1 MRFPTIAMLA
11 ALAAITIAAGGY
23 AEAARLGGGKSLGTQ
38 RQSIAPPHAAP
49 APNSGAASQPVMPA
63 SPGATLPARPATPP
77 AAAPSGMSRW
87 LGPIA
92 GIAAGLGLAA
102 LLSHFG
108 LPEGAGSFLLLA
120 LLVIGGIFLVRML
133 FARRTPATSPMQYA
147 GTGSQ
152 AGMTPPVERD
162 APVWGGA
169 PKPLEPV
176 VSTASPAG
184 ATAARAIP
192 PGFDVPGFVRQ
203 AKQQF
208 IRLQAAYDSGDVSA
222 LSDVMTPDML
232 KEVRRDL
239 ESRGAHRATEV
250 VSLEADVLEVV
261 TEGNQHW
268 ASVRY
273 TGLVR
278 EDGEPNPKPL
288 DEVWNL
294 AKPVDGSTGWLL
306 AGIQQYA

>member
-1 MRFPTIAMLA
+1 
-11 ALAAITIAAGGY
+11 
-23 AEAARLGGGKSLGTQ
+23 
-38 RQSIAPPHAAP
+38 
-49 APNSGAASQPVMPA
+49 
-63 SPGATLPARPATPP
+63 
-77 AAAPSGMSRW
+77 MSRW

-120 LLVIGGIFLVRML
+120 LLVVGGIFLVRML
-133 FARRTPATSPMQYA
+133 FARRAPAPSPMQYA
-147 GTGSQ
+147 GSGSQ

-176 VSTASPAG
+176 V
-184 ATAARAIP
+184 ATAAAPSAKAIP

-250 VSLEADVLEVV
+250 VSLDADVLEVV
-261 TEGNQHW
+261 TEGDRHW

-273 TGLVR
+273 TGVVR
-278 EDGEPNPKPL
+278 EDGDPAAKPL

-294 AKPVDGSTGWLL
+294 SKPVDGSTGWLL